1 VDSIRSAGRA
11 ATIVMHPLRMRILQ
25 NAQSPISASE
35 LARRLG
41 QPRQRMNYHVRQ
53 LADAGFLIAAA
64 QQKKRNMVEQQYVAS
79 AKAYVL
85 TPEILGELAP
95 GPADDAD
102 SASAAQLLGVCARA
116 QSEIAAVMEAAQKA
130 GVRLRTASSDYELR
144 FRSAQER
151 GEFMD
156 ALLEAVAEL
165 VDDYAPASP
174 NEADGRPFRL
184 ILGCY
189 PIPGT

>member
-1 VDSIRSAGRA
+1 
-11 ATIVMHPLRMRILQ
+11 MHPLRMRILT
-25 NAQSPISASE
+25 NAQSPISASQ
-35 LARRLG
+35 LARQLG

-53 LADAGFLIAAA
+53 LADAGFLLAAG

-85 TPEILGELAP
+85 TPEILGALAP
-95 GPADDAD
+95 ERSESED
-102 SASAAQLLGVCARA
+102 SASAAYLLGLCARA
-116 QSEIAAVMEAAQKA
+116 QSEVATVMEAAQKA
-130 GVRLRTASSDYELR
+130 GIRLRTASSDYELR
-144 FRSAQER
+144 FANAQER
-151 GEFMD
+151 TEFMD

-174 NEADGRPFRL
+174 NDADGRPFRL